1 LNNVLEELKAVQGVS
16 GVLIMDLESLVTYQ
30 LLPAHFEKN
39 HLRDMAINLLEICQ
53 RTKEPVR
60 IDLRFDNGMVFFTRF
75 NRIVILVY
83 GRPSLNLSLL
93 KLVIRSSIRNI
104 ERKLEIKGTKAQEKS
119 EERKLTPLTQAYI
132 QTLVDMLNQLARAY
146 EKFTGNYL
154 LTQNLR
160 LAKEKL
166 LKEFPYLSNFYV
178 DNNGLVSAVKGDLS
192 FEKEK
197 VIFSFSRWASLLN
210 ELVCEISPKIAG
222 LNIRELT
229 KETGGKLEE
238 MGFYQLYEKKKTEKS
253 LLGF

>member
-1 LNNVLEELKAVQGVS
+1 MNKVLEELKAVQGVS
-16 GVLIMDLESLVTYQ
+16 GVMIMDSESLVTYQ
-30 LLPAHFEKN
+30 LLPANFEKN
-39 HLRDMAINLLEICQ
+39 HLRDIAINLMEICQ

-60 IDLRFDNGMVFFTRF
+60 IDLKFDNGVAFFTRF

-93 KLVIRSSIRNI
+93 KLVIKSSIRNI
-104 ERKLEIKGTKAQEKS
+104 ERKLKIMGTQALEKP
-119 EERKLTPLTQAYI
+119 EQRELAPLNQAYI
-132 QTLVDMLNQLARAY
+132 KTLVDALNKLARAY
-146 EKFTGNYL
+146 ERFTGNYL

-178 DNNGLVSAVKGDLS
+178 DNNGTVFAVKGDLS

-197 VIFSFSRWASLLN
+197 VIFSFSRWASLLT
-210 ELVCEISPKIAG
+210 ELVCDISPETAD
-222 LNIRELT
+222 LNIGELT
-229 KETGGKLEE
+229 KEIGDKLEE